1 MHAFCYLPSAAMPP
15 KQQIARRFTRA
26 LPVYEQHAAAQIRI
40 AEKLAS
46 DIQALRRDYGCALE
60 IGCGSGVYT
69 RLLQTSLNVAHWHIN
84 DLCPE
89 CAANIKADRFL
100 PGDIEAIELPSS
112 YDLITSASTF
122 QWLAEPDRLL
132 QKLNA
137 CLKAGGILAFNTFDP
152 DNLHQIKALTG
163 AGLHYPDAA
172 HWTALLRK
180 NGFDLLASEAQ
191 TITLWFDDA
200 RQILSHLKHTGVT
213 ATAQQHW
220 TRTRLQAFSEDYR
233 RRYQQNGRL
242 PLTYTPLYFIAEKTG
257 QKITV

>member
-1 MHAFCYLPSAAMPP
+1 MPP

-69 RLLQTSLNVAHWHIN
+69 RLLQTALNVAHWHIN

-132 QKLNA
+132 QN
-137 CLKAGGILAFNTFDP
+137 
-152 DNLHQIKALTG
+152 
-163 AGLHYPDAA
+163 
-172 HWTALLRK
+172 
-180 NGFDLLASEAQ
+180 
-191 TITLWFDDA
+191 
-200 RQILSHLKHTGVT
+200 
-213 ATAQQHW
+213 
-220 TRTRLQAFSEDYR
+220 
-233 RRYQQNGRL
+233 
-242 PLTYTPLYFIAEKTG
+242 
-257 QKITV
+257 